1 MIALNDLNRQY
12 ERIQTEIN
20 QAVSGVLAHGKY
32 IMGPEVTLLEQRLA
46 EYVGSRHAVTCG
58 SGTDALLMTLMA
70 WGIGPGDAVFT
81 TPFTFIATAETAR
94 LLGAVPVFVDIDPA
108 TFNLNAELLEPAIQK
123 AKNKGLTPR
132 AVIPVDL
139 FGLPADYA
147 RILAVANQYGL
158 LVLEDAAQSFGAVYS
173 GKRAGHL
180 CNAAATSFF
189 PSKPLGCYGD
199 GGAVFT
205 DDSDLYEK
213 LKSIR
218 VHGQGASKYDNIR
231 LGINGRLDAIQ
242 AAVLLVKLG
251 VLDSELAMRQ
261 SAAERYT
268 NGLERAVVTPRIP
281 EHCRS
286 SWAQYSVLAKD
297 GKERGEMQDRLLSKG
312 IQSAIYYP
320 KPLHLQGVFSDLGYV
335 PGDMPV
341 AEEISS
347 RIFSLPM
354 HPYLNSEEIDA
365 VILAL
370 KSASK

>member
-1 MIALNDLNRQY
+1 
-12 ERIQTEIN
+12 
-20 QAVSGVLAHGKY
+20 
-32 IMGPEVTLLEQRLA
+32 
-46 EYVGSRHAVTCG
+46 
-58 SGTDALLMTLMA
+58 MTLMA

-312 IQSAIYYP
+312 IQSANYYP
-320 KPLHLQGVFSDLGYV
+320 KPLHLQRVFSDLGYV